1 MIEAKIDALTAA
13 IERLILVMDRAVI
26 APDLSP
32 KAPDVPKAARAT
44 KAVKAAE
51 AVETEAPSP
60 VYTAPD
66 EVAEINP
73 VSVARPTPP
82 SALPDIEALR
92 AVCLSKVQKN
102 RDRDMKALILELII
116 AHSDG
121 RGELLVDIPPDNL
134 SAFADAL
141 AAL

>member
-1 MIEAKIDALTAA
+1 MIEAKIDALTDA
-13 IERLILVMDRAVI
+13 IERLILAMDRMVI

-32 KAPDVPKAARAT
+32 KTPDLPKAARTA
-44 KAVKAAE
+44 KAVKTAETAETVYAAP
-51 AVETEAPSP
+51 T
-60 VYTAPD
+60 

-82 SALPDIEALR
+82 SALPDLEALR

-102 RDRDMKALILELII
+102 RDRDMKGLILELII